1 MVSLSEKWG
10 GVGRAN
16 GKMKRFQSVLT
27 ECGLSDL
34 GFRGPKYTWSNCQEN
49 QALIKEQLD
58 KGVANLAWCEMFPAA
73 EVWVNFS
80 WNSDHALL
88 ILQLSRPK
96 HGRRKRNRFR
106 YEASWAL
113 ENEYKDLIA
122 SAWGRHSGLVSGWDS
137 IQKKL
142 SRCKGYSIRWQ
153 QHKNGPIQ
161 TSIKTLQNRL
171 NFLQGEEGDSEGSET
186 KMVKKE
192 LQLLLDQEEL
202 KWRQRA
208 KTDRLKQGDRN
219 TKFFHVCAS

>member
-1 MVSLSEKWG
+1 
-10 GVGRAN
+10 
-16 GKMKRFQSVLT
+16 
-27 ECGLSDL
+27 
-34 GFRGPKYTWSNCQEN
+34 
-49 QALIKEQLD
+49 
-58 KGVANLAWCEMFPAA
+58 MFPAA
-73 EVWVNFS
+73 EVWVDFS

-96 HGRRKRNRFR
+96 HRQKRNRFR

-137 IQKKL
+137 IQQKL

-153 QHKNGPIQ
+153 QHRNGPMQ

-171 NFLQGEEGDSEGSET
+171 NVLQGEEGDLEGRET

-192 LQLLLDQEEL
+192 LQLLLDQEDL

-208 KTDRLKQGDRN
+208 KIDWLKLGDRN
-219 TKFFHVCAS
+219 TKIFHACANQLKKTNQIYKIKDEQGNFWESQGDIEKAFVNYFSGLFSTAGSGNLEQCFAHLRIELQMQ